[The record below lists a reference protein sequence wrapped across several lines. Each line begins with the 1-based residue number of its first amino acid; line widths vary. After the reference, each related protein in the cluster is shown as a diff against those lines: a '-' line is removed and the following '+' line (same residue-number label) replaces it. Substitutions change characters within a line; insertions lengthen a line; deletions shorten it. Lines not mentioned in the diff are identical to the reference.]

1 MNADLFK
8 SLDLMGKGMTAIF
21 VVIIVIYLAVH
32 LILMLTG
39 GTKKDAAE
47 AEQGEV

>member
-1 MNADLFK
+1 MNEDLFK

-32 LILMLTG
+32 LILKLTSD
-39 GTKKDAAE
+39 KKTE
-47 AEQGEV
+47 TSEQNRGEV

>member
-1 MNADLFK
+1 MMNPDFFK

-32 LILMLTG
+32 LILKLTG
-39 GTKKDAAE
+39 GMKKE
-47 AEQGEV
+47 PKG